1 MLRNKAEAL
10 HAHWEGPLEV
20 SLVNLYRYIFG
31 AALVLALMGMLGA
44 PGAAAQ
50 SDAKKPGAAAE
61 SVERFKDAVIHAAP
75 QTTPEGYEKGN
86 LGEKGAKELLTDA
99 NFDAA
104 LVESADRP
112 VFIFKHSTQCEI
124 SGGAYR
130 RIAKWLDEKGEDA
143 PPLYLVKVIERRP
156 VSQKIAGI
164 LKVKHESPQLILMAG
179 KKSVWDASHAAIDA
193 AAIEKAL
200 ASVKKDNPH

>member
-1 MLRNKAEAL
+1 MIRARDGVPWEVKTMNIYRSTACGALTLAML
-10 HAHWEGPLEV
+10 
-20 SLVNLYRYIFG
+20 
-31 AALVLALMGMLGA
+31 GMLGA
-44 PGAAAQ
+44 PHAGAQ
-50 SDAKKPGAAAE
+50 SDSIKPGAAAE
-61 SVERFKDAVIHAAP
+61 SVERFKDAVIHATP
-75 QTTPEGYEKGN
+75 QITPEGYERGN
-86 LGEKGAKELLTDA
+86 LREKGAKELLTDA

-104 LVESADRP
+104 LAASADQP
-112 VFIFKHSTQCEI
+112 VLIFKHSTECEI

-156 VSQKIAGI
+156 VSQKIAGM

-179 KKSVWDASHAAIDA
+179 KKPVWDASHDAIDA

-200 ASVKKDNPH
+200 ASVKKDTPH